1 MHIPDQFW
9 LKLHTE
15 FCDINMRRR
24 VEMVEINRSAGFK
37 LKDKKSFLKH
47 VSYAGAIRVPADF
60 PNELLTWTDKK
71 SGERFLDPQN
81 AIYSA
86 VFKAMWPSI
95 TFISKSETVGDL
107 IEAVLGLAWDM
118 KARRETLSH
127 AAEDFVQLLEQAC
140 LSEYSLQ
147 TWYPSGA

>member
-1 MHIPDQFW
+1 MHIPDNFW
-9 LKLHTE
+9 LRVHTE

-37 LKDKKSFLKH
+37 LKDQKSFLKH

-86 VFKAMWPSI
+86 VFKAVCGPASG
-95 TFISKSETVGDL
+95 SS
-107 IEAVLGLAWDM
+107 
-118 KARRETLSH
+118 R
-127 AAEDFVQLLEQAC
+127 
-140 LSEYSLQ
+140 
-147 TWYPSGA
+147 TWRQ